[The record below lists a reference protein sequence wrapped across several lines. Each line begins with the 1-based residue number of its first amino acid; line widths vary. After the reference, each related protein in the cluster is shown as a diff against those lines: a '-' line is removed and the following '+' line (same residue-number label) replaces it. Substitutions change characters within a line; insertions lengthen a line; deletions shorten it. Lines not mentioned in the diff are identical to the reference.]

1 MTSRPVA
8 LSRDLPKN
16 RVMRADV
23 EGVDLAIWRN
33 GKGEVAAWN
42 NRCPHRG
49 MRLSHGFVRGDN
61 LACLYHG
68 WQYDGSGR
76 CRYIPAH
83 PDLDPPETIR
93 AETYEV
99 AERDGVIWVSVAAP
113 VEPVALRAGM
123 EPLRSFTAF
132 CGEDVLVDSVHR
144 TPFKGEY
151 AVGNPDGAS
160 GSFRVAGVDLAI
172 LRNPVAKGE
181 TLVHVLVAA
190 SVPLADRRALS
201 RWCEAIRR
209 HAEEPQE
216 TPA

>member
-23 EGVDLAIWRN
+23 EGVDLAIWRD

-49 MRLSHGFVRGDN
+49 MRLSHGFVRGGK

-68 WQYDGSGR
+68 WQYDTSGR

-83 PDLDPPETIR
+83 PDLEPPETIR
-93 AETYEV
+93 AETYDV

-113 VEPVALRAGM
+113 VEPEPLGAGM
-123 EPLRSFTAF
+123 EPLRSFTVY
-132 CGEDVLVDSVHR
+132 CGEDVFMDSVHR
-144 TPFKGEY
+144 TSFKGEIGV
-151 AVGNPDGAS
+151 AGRDGDS
-160 GSFRVAGVDLAI
+160 GSFRVAGLDIAI
-172 LRNPVAKGE
+172 LRNPVAKAE
-181 TLVHVLVAA
+181 TLVHVLVDAAA
-190 SVPLADRRALS
+190 SLADRRALS
-201 RWCEAIRR
+201 RWCEAVRR